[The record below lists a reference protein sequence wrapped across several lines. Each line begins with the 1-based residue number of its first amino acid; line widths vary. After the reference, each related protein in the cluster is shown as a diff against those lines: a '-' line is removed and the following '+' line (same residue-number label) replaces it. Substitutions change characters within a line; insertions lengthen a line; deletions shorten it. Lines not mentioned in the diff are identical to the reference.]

1 MVRNTTKNDHTSF
14 RGNMTP
20 RQILWTDENQG
31 PYQLLVK
38 APCGFVRIPVKAC
51 RLLLDVTEARRHI
64 DGGE

>member
-1 MVRNTTKNDHTSF
+1 
-14 RGNMTP
+14 MTP